1 MWKGTAASLKPSPT
15 MINASPTH
23 SAETIYRAAKPL
35 LMGEIRHT
43 AYRLIGVGVSGFAP
57 LEAADL
63 FDLADPEAPRRAKL
77 VDAVDDLRDR
87 FGTAV
92 IGKGRGLN
100 N

>member
-1 MWKGTAASLKPSPT
+1 
-15 MINASPTH
+15 
-23 SAETIYRAAKPL
+23 
-35 LMGEIRHT
+35 MGEISKT

-77 VDAVDDLRDR
+77 EDAVDDLRDR